1 MDISTFKKSF
11 ILMGMSFDNEE
22 TCKARST
29 NPDPNSA

>member
-1 MDISTFKKSF
+1 MDISTLKKNL
-11 ILMGMSFDNEE
+11 ILIGMSFDNEE